1 MKFGCLF
8 AVKDI
13 ARARSFY
20 EELFGLKVVDDYGRN
35 ITFDCGLSLQEDFDW
50 LTGINKEDIKFKA
63 NNCELSFESDDFDG
77 FIKKLRSRD
86 DINLLHDIREH
97 PWGQHVIRFYDL
109 DDHLIE
115 VGESMKSVVEYFLS
129 KNMSYAEIAQKWMLQ

>member
-1 MKFGCLF
+1 MNYL
-8 AVKDI
+8 
-13 ARARSFY
+13 
-20 EELFGLKVVDDYGRN
+20 
-35 ITFDCGLSLQEDFDW
+35 
-50 LTGINKEDIKFKA
+50 
-63 NNCELSFESDDFDG
+63 FESDDFDG